1 MIYVKSDLRYFKFVH
16 NIAPNFWLAHNMTLN
31 VSSNLRFIHNMLNVS
46 SNLRFIHNMAP
57 N

>member
-31 VSSNLRFIHNMLNVS
+31 VSSNLRFIHNIYGPATAVTYALKIF
-46 SNLRFIHNMAP
+46 RE
-57 N
+57 